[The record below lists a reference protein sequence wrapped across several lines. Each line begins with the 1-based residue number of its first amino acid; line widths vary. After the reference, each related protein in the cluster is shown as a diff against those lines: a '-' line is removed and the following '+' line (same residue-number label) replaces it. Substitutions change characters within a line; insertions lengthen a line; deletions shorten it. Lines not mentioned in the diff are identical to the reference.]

1 MEIPN
6 TTDDLGDLVG
16 VELAGR
22 RPGWRFRIER
32 RLGGGSQGNAFLSTR
47 ISEGG
52 TDPVVVKIWRPSFVL
67 AHAELANLV
76 LRKEYVALARL
87 NDHVPPTPFV
97 VRLIDGGEITVRMR
111 FASVTLPWLAIEY
124 VHGGAL
130 GTTIGERVREHVSS
144 SGTALPPVR
153 VRQLL
158 GGIVAGLSAIHEAGI
173 IHRDLKPSNVLVCGV
188 GEDEMAKVADFG
200 LSRPVGMSSTFGE
213 LAVGTPGY
221 AAPEQMDAARV
232 GQWSDVFSLAA
243 IAFFLIAGEDMFDGT
258 ATVKMANVYSGQFRP
273 LGQRQLVDPIWTK
286 GALQRVEN
294 ILRRATQR
302 DLQKRISQVSELWAL
317 LEPLLRDAETPG
329 ATTVSAGSQRTLEEA
344 IYSPWTFRVAHR
356 EPQSLGLRTV
366 AFDPDGHG
374 LAAGQTGFWYW
385 EGNRWVHMPPPRD
398 VDPIAIH
405 YLRRL
410 GPARWIG
417 CGERGTVL
425 VFTPAGCMSEERVD
439 PAAGARFHTAN
450 VLSERYLAVAGS
462 HPDGAPV
469 VAACLAGQWTRP
481 QRIEDAAE
489 ITGLAPGGLGEWYL
503 VGRDRAG
510 RGLVASWQAESGA
523 LHRWPVE
530 SAPLLAAVS
539 DASGAVFAA
548 GAGGFAFRKKEAHP
562 VLERVFSHR
571 DITAMAADP
580 AGSVWAA
587 ATGRILHRPPL
598 AGPADWSPVWSDHAH
613 SGRFVSIAALAGMV
627 MAADGDGS
635 IVVGHQGLGAP

>member
-6 TTDDLGDLVG
+6 TTDDLGDLIG
-16 VELAGR
+16 VELDGR
-22 RPGWRFRIER
+22 RPGWRFRLER
-32 RLGGGSQGNAFLSTR
+32 RLGGGSQGNAFLATR
-47 ISEGG
+47 TSDGG
-52 TDPVVVKIWRPSFVL
+52 VDPVVVKIWRPSFVL

-97 VRLIDGGEITVRMR
+97 VRLIDGGDVAVRMR
-111 FASVTLPWLAIEY
+111 FATVTLPWLAIEY

-130 GTTIGERVREHVSS
+130 GTTIGERVRECVST
-144 SGTALPPVR
+144 SGTALSPAR

-188 GEDEMAKVADFG
+188 AEDEMAKVADFG

-221 AAPEQMDAARV
+221 AAPEQMDAASV

-243 IAFFLIAGEDMFDGT
+243 IAFFLIAGEDMYGGT
-258 ATVKMANVYSGQFRP
+258 ATVKMANVYTGSFRS
-273 LGQRQLVDPIWTK
+273 LGQRQLVDAIWTK

-294 ILRRATQR
+294 VLRRATQR

-317 LEPLLRDAETPG
+317 LEPLLREAEAPG
-329 ATTVSAGSQRTLEEA
+329 ATTLAAGSQRTLKEA
-344 IYSPWTFRVAHR
+344 VYSPWTFRVAHR

-374 LAAGQTGFWYW
+374 LAAGHTGLWYW
-385 EGNRWVHMPPPRD
+385 EGNRWVQMPPPRD
-398 VDPIAIH
+398 VDPIGIH

-410 GPARWIG
+410 GPARWIA
-417 CGERGTVL
+417 CGERGTVM
-425 VFTPAGCMSEERVD
+425 VFTPAGRMLEERVD
-439 PAAGARFHTAN
+439 ATAGARLHTAS
-450 VLSERYLAVAGS
+450 VLSERYLAVAGM
-462 HPDGAPV
+462 HADGTPV
-469 VAACLAGQWTRP
+469 VAACLAGQWTAPVRV
-481 QRIEDAAE
+481 EDADE
-489 ITGLAPGGLGEWYL
+489 IHALAPGGLGEWYL

-510 RGLVASWQAESGA
+510 RGLFASWQAETGA
-523 LHRWPVE
+523 IHRWPVE
-530 SAPLLAAVS
+530 SAPLYAA
-539 DASGAVFAA
+539 ASGAEGTVFAA

-587 ATGRILHRPPL
+587 TTGRILHRPPL
-598 AGPADWSPVWSDHAH
+598 VGPADWSPVWSDHAH
-613 SGRFVSIAALAGMV
+613 TGRFISVAALAGMILA
-627 MAADGDGS
+627 AADDGS
-635 IVVGHQGLGAP
+635 IVVGHQGLG